1 MPKVSVIMPV
11 YNTKEIYLRQAI
23 ESVLTQTFTDFEFI
37 IVNDGSI
44 ESVVRILDEYVKK
57 DNRIIVI
64 HQRNKGQSVA
74 RNSALNIAQG
84 EYISFVDSD
93 DFIHKQMLELL
104 VITAEKT
111 KLDVVA
117 LDSFNHLSKNETFN
131 QVLDL
136 SNLQYTIH
144 SEPLEHLLSN
154 IRSSSVIWD
163 KIYRKDII
171 QNKRFIEGI
180 YFEDW
185 PFITCLFS
193 DLDKYV
199 TIPYPLYNYNDVL
212 VSTMRSTFTLKKLND
227 YMTGIM
233 FIHQYFQQP
242 KFIKYWPI
250 VRKKRITASIK
261 MMINKTYKEN
271 TNQKKLDKALL
282 QILCDLECNECF
294 YWKELPLKV
303 LFRLF
308 KIKLRNLERNDGK
321 I

>member
-1 MPKVSVIMPV
+1 MLPKISVIMPV

-64 HQRNKGQSVA
+64 HQKNKGQSVA

-131 QVLDL
+131 QILDL
-136 SNLQYTIH
+136 SNLQYAIH
-144 SEPLEHLLSN
+144 SEPLKHLLSN

-163 KIYRKDII
+163 KMYRKDII

-199 TIPYPLYNYNDVL
+199 TVPYPLYNYNDVL
-212 VSTMRSTFTLKKLND
+212 ISTMRSTFTLKKLND

-233 FIHQYFQQP
+233 FIHKYFQQP
-242 KFIKYWPI
+242 NKRKFSQI
-250 VRKKRITASIK
+250 VMKKRIIASIK
-261 MMINKTYKEN
+261 MMINKVYREKN
-271 TNQKKLDKALL
+271 NR
-282 QILCDLECNECF
+282 
-294 YWKELPLKV
+294 KV
-303 LFRLF
+303 LIQNLKEMLKEMHQENIFNFRDLPF
-308 KIKLRNLERNDGK
+308 KVLCRYLKMYWSAE
-321 I
+321 